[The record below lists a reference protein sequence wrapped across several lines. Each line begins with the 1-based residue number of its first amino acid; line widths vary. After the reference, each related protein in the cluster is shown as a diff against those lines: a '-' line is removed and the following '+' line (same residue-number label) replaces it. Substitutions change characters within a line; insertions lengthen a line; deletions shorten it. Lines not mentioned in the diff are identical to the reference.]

1 MRLTKL
7 EIHGFKSFADQTE
20 MLFEPG
26 VTAIVG
32 PNGCGKSNVSDAVR
46 WVLGEQK
53 ARALRGAKME
63 EVIFQGS
70 SARRAVN
77 VAEVSLHFENDDGT
91 LDIPFREVVITR
103 RLSRS
108 GESDYFLN
116 NAPCRL
122 RDIHDMVRG
131 TGLGADSGVVIEAKM
146 VDALLSDRPD
156 DRRELFEE
164 AAGVGLYRDRKRSAE
179 RRLEETTVDLSR
191 IDDLIGEVQ
200 SQVRSLARQRKRA
213 ERHAE
218 LMARRLTLEIA
229 HASREM
235 NAWHGEL
242 ARLEE
247 RLTALRIN
255 VPGGEETLRVA
266 ESSRDIALST
276 RTTAEAR
283 RSELARLVSDQR
295 ESTQAL
301 RGEIAVAEERL
312 RNATSRRERAE
323 EERREGDAAA
333 GRVNSELER
342 AASELAQLEA
352 ALKAADAALAEH
364 ARHEEEVRA
373 GLVASRAELEQSD
386 RALRDLREQL
396 HRVELDQQGA
406 EREREDLRA
415 RIATLE
421 QEQVQLFDAAEAV
434 RRDLAEAEDEAAMAA
449 AGAAATSSAADTA
462 RNLLQQERTR
472 DAEARSELLRAE
484 ELNTS
489 LAARLSALEGLE
501 RERVGLA
508 PAAARLL
515 KERGVFG
522 DGAILGPLS
531 DFITADAAS
540 AALVERFLGATVNA
554 VLVRD
559 RAVAE
564 AIRAWHAST
573 SPGPL
578 LLLPLDAADTNDQ
591 GLSEVPSDLAALVR
605 TSSPAAHWVRSL
617 LGRVISTDSGTAFV
631 DRRGAVWL
639 PAAESGHGPLRRR
652 AEIGELQ
659 SAVANSTSA
668 RQAALA
674 AAESHRGSLA
684 AAERASIVALEA
696 ASEAVRANSE
706 AAERSAALGRLHQRA
721 SREAAEARALIDR
734 LIERESAVSARLESL
749 AIAKLDAQEKI
760 ARHESVS
767 AVARETL
774 VAAER
779 RQDEAREHR
788 TASEIRRAQAHAQLD
803 VASGRQRHLS
813 EEFQSATG
821 RLDSLVLEL
830 STLSTAD
837 AQLTEQL
844 TQWQRDLDARH
855 TTLED
860 TEMMLAEAERA
871 VKQVDEELSATEHR
885 LSDMRRHTSSLSEE
899 LHAAELRYTELS
911 GRRAAIRER
920 LEAEWRK
927 PVDELLAGAE
937 TLDLGDEE
945 LRAEAALVREQLEA
959 LGPVN
964 PLAIEE
970 YDEETKRLEFL
981 TTQRDDLNSAKASL
995 HQAIREIDT
1004 TARDLFLQTF
1014 VQVREN
1020 FRNIFMTLFGGGEC
1034 DLRLENPASPLEG
1047 DIEIHASP
1055 RGKRTQRIHLL
1066 SSGEKA
1072 LVALSLLFGIFLTK
1086 PSPFCLL
1093 DEVDAPLDDQNIGH
1107 FVRMLNRFKAN
1118 TQFIVITHNPRTT
1131 TEAADAVYGVT
1142 MQEPGVSS
1150 LVSVRM
1156 RGRTVDETI
1165 GPPTSTHAPHRH
1177 VQTAPAPSPTP
1188 IPADDTADTAPVT
1201 A

>member
-20 MLFEPG
+20 MLFEAG

-77 VAEVSLHFENDDGT
+77 LAEVSLHFENDDGA

-131 TGLGADSGVVIEAKM
+131 TGLGADSGVVIEARM

-156 DRRELFEE
+156 ERRELFEE

-179 RRLEETTVDLSR
+179 RRLEETTTDLSR
-191 IDDLIGEVQ
+191 IDDLIAEVQ

-213 ERHAE
+213 ERHTE
-218 LMARRLTLEIA
+218 LMARRLTLEVA

-235 NAWHGEL
+235 NAWRGEL
-242 ARLEE
+242 SRLED
-247 RLTALRIN
+247 RLK
-255 VPGGEETLRVA
+255 TLRA
-266 ESSRDIALST
+266 ELPAEEEHLHAAELSRDAALVE
-276 RTTAEAR
+276 RTAAEAR
-283 RSELARLVSDQR
+283 RTELTRLVSDQR

-301 RGEIAVAEERL
+301 RGEIAVAQERL

-323 EERREGDAAA
+323 EERREGDAVA
-333 GRVNSELER
+333 GRVSSELER
-342 AASELAQLEA
+342 AAIELAQLQA
-352 ALKAADAALAEH
+352 ALTAADNALAEH
-364 ARHEEEVRA
+364 ARHEEDVRA
-373 GLVASRAELEQSD
+373 GLVTSRTQLEQSD
-386 RALRDLREQL
+386 RALRELREEL
-396 HRVELDQQGA
+396 HRVELDQQGSV
-406 EREREDLRA
+406 RERDDLVARRA
-415 RIATLE
+415 ALE
-421 QEQVQLFDAAEAV
+421 REQVQLHDAAEAA
-434 RRDLAEAEDEAAMAA
+434 RRDFAAAEDA
-449 AGAAATSSAADTA
+449 AGIAVAGLSAATSGAEVAQD
-462 RNLLQQERTR
+462 LLQQ
-472 DAEARSELLRAE
+472 ARARAASARADLVRAE
-484 ELNTS
+484 ELHAS
-489 LAARLSALEGLE
+489 LAARLNALENLE

-508 PAAARLL
+508 PAAAQLL
-515 KERGVFG
+515 KERAVFG
-522 DGAILGPLS
+522 EGAVLGPLS
-531 DFITADAAS
+531 DFISTDAAS
-540 AALVERFLGATVNA
+540 AGLVESFLGATVHA

-564 AIRAWHAST
+564 AVRAWHAST

-578 LLLPLDAADTNDQ
+578 LLLPIDCAHAAADA
-591 GLSEVPSDLAALVR
+591 GSAAAADLAGLVE
-605 TSSPAAHWVRSL
+605 SASPASEWVRSL
-617 LGRVISTDSGTAFV
+617 LGRVTSMESGTAFI
-631 DRRGAVWL
+631 DARGAIWL
-639 PAAESGHGPLRRR
+639 PAAESGRGPLRRR
-652 AEIGELQ
+652 AEIAELGRGVTH
-659 SAVANSTSA
+659 SASA

-674 AAESHRGSLA
+674 TAESEKA
-684 AAERASIVALEA
+684 ALSSAERASVVAQEA
-696 ASEAVRANSE
+696 VSHAARINGEASEL
-706 AAERSAALGRLHQRA
+706 SAALGRQHQRA
-721 SREAAEARALIDR
+721 VREATEARALIER
-734 LIERESAVSARLESL
+734 LLERETAANTRIEALVAAAAEL
-749 AIAKLDAQEKI
+749 KVKI
-760 ARHESVS
+760 AAHEAIV
-767 AVARETL
+767 ARARETL
-774 VAAER
+774 EAAER

-788 TASEIRRAQAHAQLD
+788 SASQVRRAQAHAQLE

-813 EEFQSATG
+813 EEFHSASG

-830 STLSTAD
+830 STLSSAD

-844 TQWQRDLDARH
+844 SQWEMDLDVRQ

-860 TEMMLAEAERA
+860 AELQLADAEQA
-871 VKQVDEELSATEHR
+871 VRHVDEQLANTEHT
-885 LSDMRRHTSSLSEE
+885 LTELRRNTLARSEE
-899 LHAAELRYTELS
+899 LHASELRYTELS

-920 LEAEWRK
+920 LEAEWKK

-937 TLDLGDEE
+937 VLELEDEE

-1004 TARDLFLQTF
+1004 TARELFLQTF

-1034 DLRLENPASPLEG
+1034 ELRLENPESPLEG

-1107 FVRMLNRFKAN
+1107 FVRMLNRFKSN

-1156 RGRTVDETI
+1156 RGKTVDETV
-1165 GPPTSTHAPHRH
+1165 GPPSPTHAPHRH
-1177 VQTAPAPSPTP
+1177 APPAATVPA
-1188 IPADDTADTAPVT
+1188 ADDTAPLIA
-1201 A
+1201 

>member
-7 EIHGFKSFADQTE
+7 EIHGFKSFADRTE
-20 MLFEPG
+20 MVFEPG

-46 WVLGEQK
+46 WVLGEQR

-77 VAEVSLHFENDDGT
+77 LAEVSLHFENDDGA
-91 LDIPFREVVITR
+91 LDIPFREVVLTR

-131 TGLGADSGVVIEAKM
+131 TGLGADSGVVIESKM

-179 RRLEETTVDLSR
+179 RRLEETAADLER
-191 IDDLIGEVQ
+191 IDDLINEVQ

-213 ERHAE
+213 ERHTE
-218 LMARRLTLEIA
+218 LMARRFTLEVA

-235 NAWHGEL
+235 DAWRGEL
-242 ARLEE
+242 VRLEARVAALRVEVPAEEE
-247 RLTALRIN
+247 RLRNAEAARETAL
-255 VPGGEETLRVA
+255 VE
-266 ESSRDIALST
+266 

-283 RSELARLVSDQR
+283 RTELARLVSDQR
-295 ESTQAL
+295 ESTQQL

-333 GRVNSELER
+333 GRVSGELDR
-342 AASELAQLEA
+342 AASELAQLEGA
-352 ALKAADAALAEH
+352 QRVADEALGAH

-373 GLVASRAELEQSD
+373 ALSVARSNVEHGE
-386 RALRDLREQL
+386 RALRDLREEL
-396 HRVELDQQGA
+396 HRAELDRQSS
-406 EREREDLRA
+406 ERERSEIAARRA
-415 RIATLE
+415 ALDTE
-421 QEQVQLFDAAEAV
+421 QLQLFDAAEAS
-434 RRDLAEAEDEAAMAA
+434 RRELAAAEDAA
-449 AGAAATSSAADTA
+449 AIAATLVAETIAAADDARDVLMQARERESAARAD
-462 RNLLQQERTR
+462 
-472 DAEARSELLRAE
+472 LLRAE
-484 ELNTS
+484 ELHTASTS
-489 LAARLSALEGLE
+489 KLSALEGLE

-508 PAAARLL
+508 PAAAKLL
-515 KERGVFG
+515 KERGIFG
-522 DGAILGPLS
+522 EGAILGPLS
-531 DFITADAAS
+531 DFISTDANSAS
-540 AALVERFLGATVNA
+540 LVERFLGATVNA

-559 RAVAE
+559 RGVAE

-573 SPGPL
+573 EPGPL
-578 LLLPLDAADTNDQ
+578 LLLPVDSVTEQTSESPNGLAD
-591 GLSEVPSDLAALVR
+591 LVQA
-605 TSSPAAHWVRSL
+605 SSPATSWVRSL
-617 LGRVISTDSGTAFV
+617 LGRVTSMESGTAFV
-631 DRRGAVWL
+631 DARGAIWL
-639 PAAESGHGPLRRR
+639 PAAEAGPGPLRRR
-652 AEIGELQ
+652 AEIAELKQ
-659 SAVANSTSA
+659 AVANSATA
-668 RQAALA
+668 RHSA
-674 AAESHRGSLA
+674 AATAEAERASLA
-684 AAERASIVALEA
+684 AAERASIVAQEA
-696 ASEAVRANSE
+696 ASQAARANVE
-706 AAERSAALGRLHQRA
+706 AADRSAALGRQHQRA
-721 SREAAEARALIDR
+721 AREAAEARALIER
-734 LIERESAVSARLESL
+734 LAEREAAAISRLETL
-749 AIAKLDAQEKI
+749 ATTTSEIEVRVGEYETVVASSREMLATAEARQE
-760 ARHESVS
+760 
-767 AVARETL
+767 
-774 VAAER
+774 
-779 RQDEAREHR
+779 EAREQR
-788 TASEIRRAQAHAQLD
+788 TASQIRRAQAQAQLE
-803 VASGRQRHLS
+803 VAADRRRHLS
-813 EEFQSATG
+813 DEFASATG
-821 RLDSLVLEL
+821 RLESLQLEL
-830 STLSTAD
+830 STLSSAD
-837 AQLTEQL
+837 AQLTQQISQWQSDLGARQATLEAAEQKLADAEQL
-844 TQWQRDLDARH
+844 VH
-855 TTLED
+855 E
-860 TEMMLAEAERA
+860 
-871 VKQVDEELSATEHR
+871 VDERLVSDEH
-885 LSDMRRHTSSLSEE
+885 LLAGMRHHVASLGEE
-899 LHAAELRYTELS
+899 LHSAELRYTELS

-920 LEAEWRK
+920 LEAEWKK
-927 PVDELLAGAE
+927 PVDELLAGVESIEMDDE
-937 TLDLGDEE
+937 TL
-945 LRAEAALVREQLEA
+945 RSEASVVREQLDA

-970 YDEETKRLEFL
+970 HEEETKRLEFL
-981 TTQRDDLNSAKASL
+981 TAQRDDLNSAKASL
-995 HQAIREIDT
+995 QQAIREIDT
-1004 TARDLFLQTF
+1004 TARELFLQTF

-1034 DLRLENPASPLEG
+1034 DLRLENPESPLDG

-1107 FVRMLNRFKAN
+1107 FVRMLNRFKGK

-1165 GPPTSTHAPHRH
+1165 SPDH
-1177 VQTAPAPSPTP
+1177 PAHIPQLHDEP
-1188 IPADDTADTAPVT
+1188 IEAADTAPVN